1 MSIDWEHP
9 PDARAKKKDR
19 ANYKKSLRASASKIN
34 QSSVISDPPENALSG
49 TLVTIHKNR
58 VEIVID
64 HERREGV
71 FAPALL
77 AQGITDF
84 AVGDRL
90 FCEESPDGSLLVLGR
105 AERTSFIARARSDR
119 TRNKITR
126 HVLAA
131 NIDFG
136 VITVAVKDPVLHTQ
150 FIDRYLVLLEDGGVK
165 PVICITKTDLIPEK
179 PVSLDVYR
187 EMGIPVL
194 ETSFKTG
201 AGIDELQKVLLGKTS
216 VFIGQSGVGKSSLIG
231 LLVPHEDIAT
241 GEVNNR
247 TGKGTH
253 TTTGSNLYE
262 WAEHSFIIDTPGVR
276 SLGMEVVRKEEIR
289 LLFPEFSEFAAKCKY
304 HDCLHVEEPRCAV
317 REAFK
322 KSGTLG
328 ARRYESYVRM
338 MEGEVK
344 SL

>member
-1 MSIDWEHP
+1 MSIDWEQP

-19 ANYKKSLRASASKIN
+19 ANYKKSLRASTLRAS
-34 QSSVISDPPENALSG
+34 QSSVIAELSEDSLVG
-49 TLVTIHKNR
+49 ILVTIHKNR
-58 VEIVID
+58 VEIVIN
-64 HERREGV
+64 HERCEGA
-71 FAPALL
+71 FSPTLL
-77 AQGITDF
+77 ARGITDF
-84 AVGDRL
+84 AVGDRVVCKMAL
-90 FCEESPDGSLLVLGR
+90 DGSLLVLGR
-105 AERTSFIARARSDR
+105 MERTSFIARARSDR

-136 VITVAVKDPVLHTQ
+136 VITVAVQDPSLHTQ
-150 FIDRYLVLLEDGGVK
+150 FIDRYLVLLEDGDVK
-165 PVICITKTDLIPEK
+165 PVICITKTDLISQK
-179 PVSLDVYR
+179 PISFDVYR
-187 EMGIPVL
+187 EMGIPVI

-201 AGIDELQKVLLGKTS
+201 TGIDDLKKMLVGKTS

-262 WAEHSFIIDTPGVR
+262 WAECSFIIDTPGVR

-289 LLFPEFSEFAAKCKY
+289 LLFPEFVEFARTCKY
-304 HDCLHVEEPRCAV
+304 QDCLHVEEPRCAV

-322 KSGTLG
+322 KTGTLG
-328 ARRYESYVRM
+328 ARRYDSYVRM
-338 MEGEVK
+338 MQE
-344 SL
+344 

>member
-1 MSIDWEHP
+1 MSIDWEQP

-19 ANYKKSLRASASKIN
+19 ANYKKSLRTSASKAS
-34 QSSVISDPPENALSG
+34 QSSVIAELPENSLLG
-49 TLVTIHKNR
+49 VLVTIHKNR
-58 VEIVID
+58 VEVVIN
-64 HERREGV
+64 HERCEGV

-77 AQGITDF
+77 AQGVTDF
-84 AVGDRL
+84 TVGDRVV
-90 FCEESPDGSLLVLGR
+90 CETAPDGSLLVLGR
-105 AERTSFIARARSDR
+105 TERTSFIARARSDR

-150 FIDRYLVLLEDGGVK
+150 FIDRYLVLLEDGDVK
-165 PVICITKTDLIPEK
+165 PVLCVTKTDLVPEK
-179 PVSLDVYR
+179 PISFDVYR
-187 EMGIPVL
+187 EMGIPVI

-201 AGIDELQKVLLGKTS
+201 AGIDELKKVLAGKTS

-262 WAEHSFIIDTPGVR
+262 WAESSFIIDTPGVR
-276 SLGMEVVRKEEIR
+276 SLGMEVVKKEEIR
-289 LLFPEFSEFAAKCKY
+289 LLFPEFVEFAAKCKY
-304 HDCLHVEEPRCAV
+304 QDCLHVEEPRCAV

-322 KSGTLG
+322 KAGTLG
-328 ARRYESYVRM
+328 ARRYDSYVRM
-338 MEGEVK
+338 MQE
-344 SL
+344 